1 MPAVYGFG
9 KSGLGRELHL
19 SRRHLRLLLAMPK
32 NIKNNL
38 GPTTY
43 YDDTHTYI
51 LLCICTYIIY
61 IYNYSLPLFSLSL
74 SHCAKGQ
81 YLAAVHRSAL
91 RTRLIGIQKW
101 SALEIGQPVRFCTDM
116 CAGLKGLLYPGFD
129 FRLLQRTKCQITLT
143 SGYMETIS
151 YCSS

>member
-43 YDDTHTYI
+43 YDDTHTHIFYYVYVCI
-51 LLCICTYIIY
+51 LY

-91 RTRLIGIQKW
+91 RTRLIGIQKVISLGNRAA
-101 SALEIGQPVRFCTDM
+101 SALLYGYVRRPEGPPVPRLRFPALAKD
-116 CAGLKGLLYPGFD
+116 
-129 FRLLQRTKCQITLT
+129 
-143 SGYMETIS
+143 
-151 YCSS
+151 